1 MTRSDTVSSSVS
13 ARASERPDW
22 LPYGQ
27 YPFEDRFIE
36 IGGHRIHYV
45 DEGAGPA
52 LLLVNA
58 GMWSFVFR
66 DLIVRLRVAFRCVA
80 LDFPGLG
87 LSDAASGFEPTL
99 AANSRILESFV
110 DRVGLRDLTMLVHD
124 MGGPVGLALAGRRP
138 ELFRALVISQA
149 FAWPLRDYPWVQRAL
164 RLVSSGP
171 FKVVNAGTDV
181 LSSVTVTS
189 FGVGRHL
196 SREGRR
202 AFRGPWRR
210 RSARTMTLRILGS
223 GVNCDPWMEGVQRAI
238 ETTLKD
244 LPVLTVFGQ
253 LNDPFKWQARYG
265 RTFPNSRALTVS
277 RSNHFPFADDPELV
291 ATTIASWWRELVAA
305 ADDRQRGEHREVDP
319 PTGLTAAP

>member
-80 LDFPGLG
+80 LDFPGPG

-99 AANSRILESFV
+99 AANS
-110 DRVGLRDLTMLVHD
+110 
-124 MGGPVGLALAGRRP
+124 
-138 ELFRALVISQA
+138 
-149 FAWPLRDYPWVQRAL
+149 
-164 RLVSSGP
+164 
-171 FKVVNAGTDV
+171 
-181 LSSVTVTS
+181 
-189 FGVGRHL
+189 
-196 SREGRR
+196 
-202 AFRGPWRR
+202 
-210 RSARTMTLRILGS
+210 
-223 GVNCDPWMEGVQRAI
+223 
-238 ETTLKD
+238 
-244 LPVLTVFGQ
+244 
-253 LNDPFKWQARYG
+253 
-265 RTFPNSRALTVS
+265 
-277 RSNHFPFADDPELV
+277 
-291 ATTIASWWRELVAA
+291 
-305 ADDRQRGEHREVDP
+305 
-319 PTGLTAAP
+319 